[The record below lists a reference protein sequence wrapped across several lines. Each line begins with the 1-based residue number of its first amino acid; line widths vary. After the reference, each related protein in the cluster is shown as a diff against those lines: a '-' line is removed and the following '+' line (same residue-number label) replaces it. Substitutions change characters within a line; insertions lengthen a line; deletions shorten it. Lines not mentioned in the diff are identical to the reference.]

1 MNDFLLSVDEAAKR
15 LATDKNTVYKLIKS
29 GKLSALKIKSLK
41 VRNLEINRFLQEN
54 DGEDLD
60 EFIR

>member
-15 LATDKNTVYKLIKS
+15 LATDKNTVYKLIKN

-54 DGEDLD
+54 DGKDLD